1 MAGDWI
7 KVEHATPRKPEV
19 LRLARILGVTP
30 DDAFGKVVR
39 FWMWLD
45 ENSVDGRVDAV
56 VDADVDAAASHVGF
70 ACALQTV
77 GWLDLEQNGGGTLVP
92 NFQRHN
98 GESAKKRGQ
107 KAKRQS
113 HWRSRVDA
121 VVDADVDAAV
131 STGGLPETTEES
143 VEEEEVGECCRNG
156 QDTPKWLV
164 ALERVTQ
171 DGSPARDFVLR
182 IAESVRRGLTPS
194 QSAAPLAARICGSK
208 QVRDPTGYLA
218 TVVRSF
224 ESKYDPDILT
234 RRIDNAD

>member
-45 ENSVDGRVDAV
+45 ENSVDG
-56 VDADVDAAASHVGF
+56 
-70 ACALQTV
+70 
-77 GWLDLEQNGGGTLVP
+77 
-92 NFQRHN
+92 
-98 GESAKKRGQ
+98 
-107 KAKRQS
+107 
-113 HWRSRVDA
+113 RVDA